1 MENLE
6 QACKTFILGGT
17 VADTAH
23 DITHVE
29 RVVKVA
35 KQLAAA
41 EKADLNVVIPAA
53 WLHDCVAVPKNH
65 PDRAIASKLAAEK
78 AIDFLSQFGFELSQ
92 LSAIHHAIVAHSFS
106 ANVIPQTLE
115 AKIVQDADR
124 MDALGAIGIS
134 RCMKV
139 GGAIA
144 RSIYH
149 PQDPFCVTREP
160 DDKQFTL
167 DHFFIKLLHIE
178 ESMHTNAAKKE
189 AKRRT
194 DYMKLFLQQL
204 ATEIE

>member
-1 MENLE
+1 MEQLE
-6 QACKTFILGGT
+6 QACKAFILGGQI
-17 VADTAH
+17 ADTAH

-35 KQLAAA
+35 KQLAVA
-41 EKADLNVVIPAA
+41 ENADLNIVIPAA

-65 PDRAIASKLAAEK
+65 PDRAIASTLAAEK
-78 AIDFLSQFGFELSQ
+78 AIEFLTHFGFTQAQ
-92 LSAIHHAIVAHSFS
+92 LDSVFHAIVAHSFS
-106 ANVIPQTLE
+106 ANIYPQTLE

-144 RSIYH
+144 RNVYH
-149 PQDPFCVTREP
+149 PSDPFCLERAP
-160 DDKQFTL
+160 DDKKYTL
-167 DHFFIKLLHIE
+167 DHFFVKLLHIE
-178 ESMHTNAAKKE
+178 ESMHTAAAKQE

-194 DYMKLFLQQL
+194 DYMKAFLQQL
-204 ATEIE
+204 ESEIV